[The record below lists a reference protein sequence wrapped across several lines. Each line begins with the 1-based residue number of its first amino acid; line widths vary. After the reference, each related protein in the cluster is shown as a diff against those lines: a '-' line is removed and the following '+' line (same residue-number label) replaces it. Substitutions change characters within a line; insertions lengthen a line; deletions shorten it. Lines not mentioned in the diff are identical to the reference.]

1 MSQEFD
7 LHNYDDIINLPH
19 HTSPNR
25 KPMSNVERGAQFSPF
40 AALTGYDA
48 AVIETA
54 RLTDV
59 KRDFT
64 EDRKAVID
72 MKIQIIA
79 DHIRESPYI
88 AVTYFLPDSKKEGGA
103 YVCISGNVWEID
115 EYERR
120 IVFAD
125 KTFVPIEQIQDIES
139 KLFGSMFE

>member
-72 MKIQIIA
+72 MKIQIIV